1 MNREK
6 ISIMDH
12 GTEMLNALREGVYL
26 TTRSGD
32 KINTMVIGW
41 GTVGIIWGRPVFIC
55 YVRESRFTRE
65 LLDSVSEFT
74 VNMPV
79 APYDMSIFELCGS
92 KSGRDMDKIAA
103 AGLTPV
109 EGRTVSVP
117 ALAEFPM
124 TLECRVLYRQ
134 EQDLGLIPE
143 NIRNVYYPD
152 NGSGADGHIA
162 YIGEI
167 VDSYILR

>member
-1 MNREK
+1 MKREK
-6 ISIMDH
+6 ITITDH
-12 GTEMLNALREGVYL
+12 GTEMLDALRQGVYL

-41 GTVGIIWGRPVFIC
+41 GTVGIIWGKPVFIC
-55 YVRESRFTRE
+55 YVRESRYTRE
-65 LLDSVSEFT
+65 LLDSSPEFT
-74 VNMPV
+74 VNMPTG
-79 APYDMSIFELCGS
+79 PYDRSIFELCGS
-92 KSGRDMDKIAA
+92 RSGRDMDKIAA

-109 EGRTVSVP
+109 EGSTVSVP

-134 EQDLGLIPE
+134 AQDLGLIPE
-143 NIRNVYYPD
+143 SIRDACYPD
-152 NGSGADGHIA
+152 NGAGADGHIA

>member
-12 GTEMLNALREGVYL
+12 GTEMLGALQQGVYL

-32 KINTMVIGW
+32 RINTMVIGW
-41 GTVGIIWGRPVFIC
+41 GTVGIIWGKPVFIC
-55 YVRESRFTRE
+55 YVRESRYTRE
-65 LLDSVSEFT
+65 LLDSISEFT
-74 VNMPV
+74 VNMPIG
-79 APYDMSIFELCGS
+79 PYDRSIFELCGS
-92 KSGRDMDKIAA
+92 KSGRDMDKISA

-109 EGRTVSVP
+109 EGSTVSVP

-134 EQDLGLIPE
+134 EQDLGLIPGH
-143 NIRNVYYPD
+143 ILDVYYPD

-167 VDSYILR
+167 VDSYILS